1 MRGGWA
7 VLIFAGFLVIAGIL
21 FSGIVAAWR
30 AKPKG
35 QLSYAKLI
43 GITAFLALWFGLIS
57 VHYLNG
63 LRFHY
68 QLRQLQASGIYS
80 VQIGRHD
87 SRDRAAIEEIVGALR
102 QSHWFEVNHGGW
114 GDSIPL
120 TLRRNSGRDIVIDVA
135 KYFMKRGAIIGPSNP
150 QGLGHPPTQG
160 FAPELPRVLGKYGVT
175 LPDCDTPHGRSCS
188 AEQLNP

>member
-7 VLIFAGFLVIAGIL
+7 VLILVGFLVIAGIL
-21 FSGIVAAWR
+21 FSGIVAGWR

-43 GITAFLALWFGLIS
+43 GITAFLALWFVLIS
-57 VHYLNG
+57 MHYVNG
-63 LRFHY
+63 VRFHY

-87 SRDRAAIEEIVGALR
+87 FRERAAIEEIVGALR
-102 QSHWFEVNHGGW
+102 QSRWFEVNHGGW

-120 TLRRNSGRDIVIDVA
+120 TVRRNSGLDLVIDVA
-135 KYFMKRGAIIGPSNP
+135 KYFMKPGAIIGPRSP
-150 QGLGHPPTQG
+150 QGLGHSPTQA
-160 FAPELPRVLGKYGVT
+160 FAPELPRVLDKYGVA
-175 LPDCDTPHGRSCS
+175 LPDCDTPHRRPCS
-188 AEQLNP
+188 ADQLNP

>member
-1 MRGGWA
+1 M
-7 VLIFAGFLVIAGIL
+7 LIFAGFLVIAGIL

-120 TLRRNSGRDIVIDVA
+120 TLHRVVRQSHNVEVLHACRSHVHLHLNEVGV
-135 KYFMKRGAIIGPSNP
+135 NP
-150 QGLGHPPTQG
+150 VNRSALG
-160 FAPELPRVLGKYGVT
+160 FK
-175 LPDCDTPHGRSCS
+175 
-188 AEQLNP
+188 

>member
-7 VLIFAGFLVIAGIL
+7 VLILVGFLVIAGIL
-21 FSGIVAAWR
+21 FSGIVAGWR

-43 GITAFLALWFGLIS
+43 GITAFLALWFVLIS
-57 VHYLNG
+57 MHYVNG
-63 LRFHY
+63 VRFHY

-87 SRDRAAIEEIVGALR
+87 FRERAAIEEIVGALR
-102 QSHWFEVNHGGW
+102 QSRWFVVNHGGW

-120 TLRRNSGRDIVIDVA
+120 TEKEFGTRHRDRRREVLHET
-135 KYFMKRGAIIGPSNP
+135 RSN
-150 QGLGHPPTQG
+150 HW
-160 FAPELPRVLGKYGVT
+160 
-175 LPDCDTPHGRSCS
+175 
-188 AEQLNP
+188 AEQPTGL